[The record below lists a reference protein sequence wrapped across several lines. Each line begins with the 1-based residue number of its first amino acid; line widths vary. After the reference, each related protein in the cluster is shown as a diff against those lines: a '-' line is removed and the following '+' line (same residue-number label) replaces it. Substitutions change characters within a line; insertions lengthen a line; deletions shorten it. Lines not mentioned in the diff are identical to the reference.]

1 MINEKT
7 LFISILTL
15 ILCSMLVIGQSNDD
29 SLTVRTINKTNTTN
43 PKYINLT
50 YPMVWDRGTSV
61 EMIVQVFNQEDK
73 LYSPREILFETTK
86 GILLNSTVDTEENAK
101 IITFIVSKS
110 IMLGSNSIEIIIKD
124 DRILKENIEFK
135 IGDSADVI
143 TEKDDYKELM
153 KIMMI
158 FIVIVIIGL
167 ISIVVALA
175 IEGHKITKSQNNRN
189 I

>member
-153 KIMMI
+153 TIFII